1 MFDNIR
7 GNLKRI
13 FKTTNYT
20 WGQHSAASQM
30 LIVTPARGT
39 TRLKL
44 SQEWTQQSNSKTKTV
59 RQRKHSNGNAGK
71 HSWQNQP
78 GNEPSQEMLKPR
90 QWDCQTSVM
99 VRPIKDLSQNCSE
112 TTQDRRELPSKQHS
126 HQWGTQSA
134 CIKASLEQDV
144 IWASRR
150 PKQRRK
156 IGDSAP
162 TSKQRERG
170 EDGED
175 EEDIKEKGKAQT
187 RRKRKKSK
195 SKSPAPN
202 DHPTC
207 SRACPTCAWKH
218 NAHWGNPLRV
228 NTATGTKCPQ
238 PSKSKFSWLWQKAGS
253 LDLFQ

>member
-1 MFDNIR
+1 MFDNII
-7 GNLKRI
+7 GNLKN
-13 FKTTNYT
+13 FQNHKLHM
-20 WGQHSAASQM
+20 GAAFSYIPRV
-30 LIVTPARGT
+30 LVVTPARGT

-71 HSWQNQP
+71 HNWQNQP

-90 QWDCQTSVM
+90 RWDRRTSAM
-99 VRPIKDLSQNCSE
+99 VRPIKDLSQTCSE

-170 EDGED
+170 RMER
-175 EEDIKEKGKAQT
+175 T
-187 RRKRKKSK
+187 RKI
-195 SKSPAPN
+195 
-202 DHPTC
+202 
-207 SRACPTCAWKH
+207 
-218 NAHWGNPLRV
+218 
-228 NTATGTKCPQ
+228 
-238 PSKSKFSWLWQKAGS
+238 
-253 LDLFQ
+253 